1 MDARFILIL
10 SDLVVGILVALAF
23 LVSDEE
29 VDVAWVIGVVV
40 IRVDRGLMFE
50 VHEGTVSLVVASTDE

>member
-50 VHEGTVSLVVASTDE
+50 AHEGTVSLVVASTDE